1 MTHTNLFQR
10 SAFTRRGFI
19 SVAGGTLAVATLA
32 ACSGGGG
39 STSDDPNAEVAF
51 WSYTGINAKDNVAE
65 YLAKMPDAKVKL
77 TEVGSTVETA
87 TALTAALAGGK
98 VPDLVMIQN
107 DDLPQFVAN
116 PGNFLDLRT
125 LGGDDVADAYLDWA
139 ASAATA
145 EDGSVVAIP
154 TDVGG
159 LGFAYRADLFEQAGL
174 PTDPAEVAA
183 MWSDWDAFIAMGEK
197 YTAATGKPFVDNIET
212 SVFFSTVNQVSE
224 KYYSPD
230 GEVVYDSNPQVEEA
244 FKVAVDTYDAG
255 ISAGIA
261 AWSSGWAP
269 GRANG
274 AFAVTIAPS
283 WILSGI
289 KTDAPDTAGNWRVAS
304 VPGVGG
310 NWGGSVIAIP
320 ARAAN
325 PEAAW
330 QYIKTMMS
338 AEGQTDHFSQSGT
351 FPAAKDAVSSDTV
364 RAYTDPFF
372 GDSKIGEVMAT
383 SVEQFPSFYNGP
395 DTTAINGALL
405 NTLVELESGNVTS
418 DKAWSTALDTAKQA
432 IGG

>member
-1 MTHTNLFQR
+1 MKKGLT
-10 SAFTRRGFI
+10 AI
-19 SVAGGTLAVATLA
+19 VATAAALAVALTGCA
-32 ACSGGGG
+32 SGGSG
-39 STSDDPNAEVAF
+39 TSAGPNAEVSF
-51 WSYTGINAKDNVAE
+51 WSFTGINAKDSVNE
-65 YLAKMPDAKVKL
+65 YIKKVPEAKVKL
-77 TEVGSTVETA
+77 TEVGSTTETA

-107 DDLPQFVAN
+107 DDLPKFVEN
-116 PGNFLDLRT
+116 SSNFIDLRT
-125 LGGDDVADAYLDWA
+125 LGGDDVADDYLGWA
-139 ASAATA
+139 ADAATA
-145 EDGSVVAIP
+145 TDGSVIGIP

-174 PTDPAEVAA
+174 PTDPDEVAA
-183 MWSDWDAFIAMGEK
+183 MWKDWPSFIAMGEK

-224 KYYSPD
+224 KYYSPEGD
-230 GEVVYDSNPQVEEA
+230 LVYETNPQVKNA
-244 FKVAVDTYDAG
+244 FDVAVKTHDAG

-289 KTDAPDTAGNWRVAS
+289 KTDAPDTAGKWRIAS

-320 ARAAN
+320 ARAEH

-338 AEGQTDHFSQSGT
+338 AQGQADHFAQSGT
-351 FPAAKDAVSSDTV
+351 FPAAASAVESQAVLD
-364 RAYTDPFF
+364 YTDPFF
-372 GDSKIGEVMAT
+372 GDSKIGKVMAT
-383 SVEQFPSFYNGP
+383 SVQQFPSFYNGP
-395 DTTAINGALL
+395 DTTPINGALL
-405 NTLVELESGNVTS
+405 NTLVQLETGGVTS

>member
-1 MTHTNLFQR
+1 MKKGLT
-10 SAFTRRGFI
+10 AI
-19 SVAGGTLAVATLA
+19 VATAAALAVALTGCA
-32 ACSGGGG
+32 SGGSG
-39 STSDDPNAEVAF
+39 TSAGPNAEVSF
-51 WSYTGINAKDNVAE
+51 WSFTGINAKDSVNE
-65 YLAKMPDAKVKL
+65 YLKKVPEAKVKL
-77 TEVGSTVETA
+77 TEVGSTTETA

-107 DDLPQFVAN
+107 DDLPKFVEN
-116 PGNFLDLRT
+116 SSNFLDLRT
-125 LGGDDVADAYLDWA
+125 LGGDDVADDYLGWA
-139 ASAATA
+139 ADAATA
-145 EDGSVVAIP
+145 TDGSVIGIP

-174 PTDPAEVAA
+174 PTDPDEVAA
-183 MWSDWDAFIAMGEK
+183 MWKDWPSFIAMGEK

-224 KYYSPD
+224 KYYSPEGD
-230 GEVVYDSNPQVEEA
+230 LVYETNPQVKNA
-244 FKVAVDTYDAG
+244 FDVAVKTHDAG

-289 KTDAPDTAGNWRVAS
+289 KTDAPDTAGKWRIAS

-320 ARAAN
+320 ARAEH

-338 AEGQTDHFSQSGT
+338 AEGQADHFAQSGT
-351 FPAAKDAVSSDTV
+351 FPAAASAVESPAVLD
-364 RAYTDPFF
+364 YTDPFF
-372 GDSKIGEVMAT
+372 GNSKIGKVMAT
-383 SVEQFPSFYNGP
+383 SVQQFPSFYNGP
-395 DTTAINGALL
+395 DTTPINGALL
-405 NTLVELESGNVTS
+405 NTLVQLETGGVTS
-418 DKAWSTALDTAKQA
+418 DKAWTTALDTAKQA

>member
-1 MTHTNLFQR
+1 VKR
-10 SAFTRRGFI
+10 SLTALT
-19 SVAGGTLAVATLA
+19 AAAAAVALA
-32 ACSGGGG
+32 LTGCSSSGGGAA
-39 STSDDPNAEVAF
+39 SDDPNAEVAF
-51 WSYTGINAKDNVAE
+51 WSFTGINAKDGVKE
-65 YLAKMPDAKVKL
+65 YLKKQPDAKVKL
-77 TEVGSTVETA
+77 TEVGSTTETA

-116 PGNFLDLRT
+116 SGNFVDLRT
-125 LGGDDVADAYLDWA
+125 LGGDDIAKDYLPWA

-145 EDGSVVAIP
+145 EDGSVVGIP

-174 PTDPAEVAA
+174 PTDPDEVAA
-183 MWSDWDAFIAMGEK
+183 MWSDWDAFIEMGKK

-224 KYYSPD
+224 KYYTPE
-230 GEVVYDSNPQVEEA
+230 GELVYDKNPQVKDA
-244 FKVAVDTYDAG
+244 FQVAVDTKDAG

-274 AFAVTIAPS
+274 SFAVTVAPS

-289 KTDAPDTAGNWRVAS
+289 KTDAPDTAGKWRITT

-320 ARAAN
+320 ARAKN
-325 PEAAW
+325 PKAAW

-338 AEGQTDHFSQSGT
+338 PEGQEEHFKQSGT
-351 FPAAKDAVSSDTV
+351 FPAATEAVESEAV

-383 SVEQFPSFYNGP
+383 SVEKFPSFYNGP
-395 DTTAINGALL
+395 QTTPINGALL
-405 NTLVELESGNVTS
+405 NTLVELEAGNVTS
-418 DKAWSTALDTAKQA
+418 DKAWTTGLAKAKEA

>member
-1 MTHTNLFQR
+1 VKKGLT
-10 SAFTRRGFI
+10 AI
-19 SVAGGTLAVATLA
+19 VATAAALAVALTGCA
-32 ACSGGGG
+32 SGGSG
-39 STSDDPNAEVAF
+39 TSAGPNAEVSF
-51 WSYTGINAKDNVAE
+51 WSFTGINAKDSVNE
-65 YLAKMPDAKVKL
+65 YIKKVPEAKVKL
-77 TEVGSTVETA
+77 TEVGSTTETA

-107 DDLPQFVAN
+107 DDLPKFVEN
-116 PGNFLDLRT
+116 SSNFLDLRT
-125 LGGDDVADAYLDWA
+125 LGGDNVADDYLGWA
-139 ASAATA
+139 ADAATA
-145 EDGSVVAIP
+145 TDGSVIGIP

-174 PTDPAEVAA
+174 PTDPDEVAA
-183 MWSDWDAFIAMGEK
+183 MWKDWPSFIAMGEK

-224 KYYSPD
+224 KYYSPEGD
-230 GEVVYDSNPQVEEA
+230 LVYETNPQVKNA
-244 FKVAVDTYDAG
+244 FEVAVKTHDAG

-289 KTDAPDTAGNWRVAS
+289 KTDAPDTAGKWRVAS
-304 VPGVGG
+304 VPGIGG

-320 ARAAN
+320 ARAEH

-338 AEGQTDHFSQSGT
+338 AKGQADHFAESGT
-351 FPAAKDAVSSDTV
+351 FPAAASAVESQAVLD
-364 RAYTDPFF
+364 YTDPFF
-372 GDSKIGEVMAT
+372 GDSKIGKVMAT
-383 SVEQFPSFYNGP
+383 SVQQFPSFYNGP
-395 DTTAINGALL
+395 DTTPINGALL
-405 NTLVELESGNVTS
+405 NTLVQLETGGVTS
-418 DKAWSTALDTAKQA
+418 DKAWTTALDTAKQA

>member
-1 MTHTNLFQR
+1 MKKGLT
-10 SAFTRRGFI
+10 AI
-19 SVAGGTLAVATLA
+19 VATAAALAVALTGCA
-32 ACSGGGG
+32 SGGSG
-39 STSDDPNAEVAF
+39 TSAGPNAEVSF
-51 WSYTGINAKDNVAE
+51 WSFTGINAKDSVNE
-65 YLAKMPDAKVKL
+65 YIKKVPEAKVKL
-77 TEVGSTVETA
+77 TEVGSTTETA

-107 DDLPQFVAN
+107 DDLPKFVEN
-116 PGNFLDLRT
+116 SSNFIDLRT
-125 LGGDDVADAYLDWA
+125 LGGDDVADDYLGWA
-139 ASAATA
+139 ADAATA
-145 EDGSVVAIP
+145 TDGSVIGIP

-174 PTDPAEVAA
+174 PIDPDEVAA
-183 MWSDWDAFIAMGEK
+183 MWKDWPSFIAMGEK
-197 YTAATGKPFVDNIET
+197 YTAATGKAFVDNIET

-224 KYYSPD
+224 KYYSPEGD
-230 GEVVYDSNPQVEEA
+230 LVYETNPQVKNA
-244 FKVAVDTYDAG
+244 FDVAVKTHDAG

-289 KTDAPDTAGNWRVAS
+289 KTDAPDTAGKWRIAS

-320 ARAAN
+320 ARAEH

-338 AEGQTDHFSQSGT
+338 AQGQADHFAQSGT
-351 FPAAKDAVSSDTV
+351 FPAAASAVESQAVLD
-364 RAYTDPFF
+364 YTDPFF
-372 GDSKIGEVMAT
+372 GDSKIGKVMAT
-383 SVEQFPSFYNGP
+383 SVQQFPSFYNGP
-395 DTTAINGALL
+395 DTTPINGALL
-405 NTLVELESGNVTS
+405 NTLVQLETGGVTS
-418 DKAWSTALDTAKQA
+418 DKAWTTALDTAKQA